1 MNAAAA
7 NGWGRSAA
15 LRIGLLALSAGAV
28 TGAASAC
35 AAAPANVA
43 ADPVAAV
50 RNAATDSAK
59 IHSAKV
65 ATSVTM
71 SVNGASRQFTG
82 LGEFDFDHQ
91 VGAIVL
97 QTPQSST
104 PLDEIV
110 TPSALYLRLSGG
122 NTKWKMVDATKLP
135 DGDLISAG
143 YTSPV
148 FDFALLRGV
157 DGDAVRYVGPETVR
171 DTKVTHYTGTL
182 DLSASASKAQSPIKD
197 ELLAASRSFSNTSVP
212 FDAYLDSVGRV
223 RRVVAHFAFAAEAPQ
238 KGNVE
243 ITATTDL
250 FDLDQPVTV
259 ATPAAADLAVATPS
273 SPASP
278 SASATHRRY

>member
-15 LRIGLLALSAGAV
+15 LRLSLLALSAGAV

-35 AAAPANVA
+35 SAPAANVA

-50 RNAATDSAK
+50 RNAASDAAK

-65 ATSVTM
+65 ATTVTM
-71 SVNGASRQFTG
+71 ALGGTSRQFTG
-82 LGEFDFDHQ
+82 SGEFDFDHQ
-91 VGAIVL
+91 VGAIEL
-97 QTPQSST
+97 QTPQSAT
-104 PLDEIV
+104 PLDEII
-110 TPSALYLRLSGG
+110 TPSTLYLRLSGAG
-122 NTKWKMVDATKLP
+122 SKWKMVDATKLP

-157 DGDAVRYVGPETVR
+157 NDDAVHYVGPETVR

-182 DLSASASKAQSPIKD
+182 DLTASANEAQNPIKD
-197 ELLAASRSFSNTSVP
+197 ELLAASRSFSNKSVP
-212 FDAYLDSVGRV
+212 FDAYVDGAGEV
-223 RRVVAHFAFAAEAPQ
+223 RRVVAHFAFPAQAPQ
-238 KGNVE
+238 KGEVE
-243 ITATTDL
+243 IAATTDL

-259 ATPAAADLAVATPS
+259 ATPSAMDLAVS
-273 SPASP
+273 SP
-278 SASATHRRY
+278 SASATHRRS